1 MLQLI
6 FYQLFFVCIIPIE
19 IAIVHEWITYQ
30 LKSILLLDNIFFLW
44 CTVEIYYLTLTQM
57 NTSDRYL
64 FLLSI

>member
-30 LKSILLLDNIFFLW
+30 LKSILLLDNIFSCGAL
-44 CTVEIYYLTLTQM
+44 
-57 NTSDRYL
+57 
-64 FLLSI
+64 